1 MFRVLRRL
9 INLASFIIELLLIIR
24 LIFKFFVV
32 NENTPFV
39 SWIYGI
45 TAPLVAP
52 FARILPNWKFQG
64 FVVDFS
70 TLVAIIVYAIAAYL
84 ILMILPYPV
93 KENDV

>member
-1 MFRVLRRL
+1 MFRILRRL
-9 INLASFIIELLLIIR
+9 VNLVSFIIELLLIIR

-39 SWIYGI
+39 SWIYTI

-52 FARILPNWKFQG
+52 FARILPNWKFSG

-70 TLVAIIVYAIAAYL
+70 TLVAIIVYAIAGYL
-84 ILMILPYPV
+84 ILMVLPYPA
-93 KENDV
+93 KETDV